1 MPHNY
6 STTSLT
12 IGNCSQII
20 IIGLLHPTRVRFAS
34 RLLSLIRYPCQA
46 PPIGTV
52 YHSMKREGDEMLPTP
67 DRQKG
72 TSQLIATHTVR
83 SLVTRDPI
91 AGSSEFHRHCPSS
104 RVDGT
109 RAAEISDGIARAPGV
124 SVVKKVIRE
133 RTIIPRKWSYCGES
147 NNCAIVALFIGYH
160 CVFRRENRYASQV
173 RVVWCTTVS
182 VFSVQNYTDKLRT
195 IKMITIILIRR
206 ANVSRAA
213 RMIRT

>member
-1 MPHNY
+1 MNQLLRSILRKLEVFISNIKNTSTDQRLKAMTMPHNY

-109 RAAEISDGIARAPGV
+109 RAAEISDGIARAPGLV
-124 SVVKKVIRE
+124 S
-133 RTIIPRKWSYCGES
+133 
-147 NNCAIVALFIGYH
+147 
-160 CVFRRENRYASQV
+160 
-173 RVVWCTTVS
+173 
-182 VFSVQNYTDKLRT
+182 
-195 IKMITIILIRR
+195 
-206 ANVSRAA
+206 
-213 RMIRT
+213 